1 MNRNLKLI
9 LLALVAIT
17 SVSIEA
23 AEAPTP
29 SEVANNLDSALKKPI
44 VVEFVVTDGAD
55 LIDFA
60 GPAEVF
66 NFVRL
71 PGKPN
76 DSPYIEYIVSD
87 KLDPVKLLG
96 GSDNFDPLKLPGGFV
111 VTPNYTFDT
120 APPAELVFVGG
131 QGRYS
136 PTQKELDWLRA
147 RHDQKQMVMSV
158 CTGAFDLVKAGL
170 LDGKQATTHHLAFPW
185 FQQTFPAVAIV
196 HGKRYVQSDPNL
208 FTAGGLSS
216 GIDLALHMV
225 DMRFGR
231 KVAEQTATRLEYQGT
246 GWLTNTSPF

>member
-1 MNRNLKLI
+1 MNA
-9 LLALVAIT
+9 LLRLTLAGLGAIA
-17 SVSIEA
+17 SAGVLA
-23 AEAPTP
+23 ADDTASTEI
-29 SEVANNLDSALKKPI
+29 ANNIDSALKKPL

-71 PGKPN
+71 PGQPN
-76 DSPYIEYIVSD
+76 VSPYIAYIVSD
-87 KLDPVKLLG
+87 TLDPVKLLG
-96 GSDNFDPLKLPGGFV
+96 GTVNFDATKSQGGFT

-120 APPAELVFVGG
+120 APPADLVFVGG
-131 QGRYS
+131 QARYS

-147 RHDQKQMVMSV
+147 RHGQKQMVMSV
-158 CTGAFDLVKAGL
+158 CTGAYDLEKAGL
-170 LDGKQATTHHLAFPW
+170 LDGKPATTHHDAFAY
-185 FQQTFPAVAIV
+185 FQKAFPAVTIV

-208 FTAGGLSS
+208 YTAGGLSS

-231 KVAEQTATRLEYQGT
+231 MIAEHTATSLEYQGT
-246 GWLTNTSPF
+246 GWLTNTSSF